1 MDESVERLTAEYL
14 WKIGNQ
20 VSAICPAASRYFVF
34 SMERR
39 LLKDDQVANF
49 GAKRQKMFCN
59 HCGSIWQPRNHRVR
73 IKPCPVSSKNI
84 RKLLR
89 CKRDQLW
96 NLTKQQKK
104 KILTFEK
111 STNKI
116 VYQCFSCKKRTVF
129 QGNKKAKVPESV
141 QNISAM
147 TLPSL
152 IFKTPKNKKHDIN
165 AGLFIPNSAQQ
176 MSPSCLDASISS
188 LCQSVEKNFTE
199 EAKFSTPFITKT
211 ATTPQSLTFKTPSS
225 CSSVDLVKSSS
236 IKKSKH
242 SHLCRAL
249 QKETKKVNPKG
260 NLSLFLSSL

>member
-1 MDESVERLTAEYL
+1 MDESVERLTVEYL
-14 WKIGNQ
+14 WKIANHF
-20 VSAICPAASRYFVF
+20 SESCPAASRHYVLC
-34 SMERR
+34 MARR

-59 HCGSIWQPRNHRVR
+59 HCGSIWKPGNHRVR
-73 IKPCPVSSKNI
+73 IKPCPVAGKNM

-89 CKRDQLW
+89 RKRDQPW
-96 NLTKQQKK
+96 NLTKQEKK

-116 VYQCFSCKKRTVF
+116 VYECFICKKRTVF
-129 QGNKKAKVPESV
+129 KGDKKAKVPESV

-152 IFKTPKNKKHDIN
+152 IFKTPKNKKRDIN

-176 MSPSCLDASISS
+176 VSPSCSDASISS
-188 LCQSVEKNFTE
+188 PCQSVEKNFAE
-199 EAKFSTPFITKT
+199 EAKFSTPFVTKT